1 MGDPLAALMHAVQV
15 MDLLKTLILK
25 TVRKREDSATGASSP
40 FSSTASDRRID
51 DFDSEE
57 AEDMS
62 CESREPTL
70 DDDQVSCSHNNEEND
85 HASLND
91 IEECFL
97 RQLDEGIEDVGN
109 DVNNS
114 PSENLAG
121 KNISP
126 GCCSSC
132 LDYKLL

>member
-1 MGDPLAALMHAVQV
+1 MHAVQV
-15 MDLLKTLILK
+15 MDLHKTLILK
-25 TVRKREDSATGASSP
+25 TVREREDSATGGSSP

-114 PSENLAG
+114 PIADKAFANSIFQGTSYYSQKKYFVQE
-121 KNISP
+121 
-126 GCCSSC
+126 
-132 LDYKLL
+132 